1 MENTQAMDKVVYWE
15 VFESTGSVEAY
26 LTYCKADEV
35 SSDSLEESEELLNK
49 GVEGD
54 K

>member
-1 MENTQAMDKVVYWE
+1 MDKVVYWE

-26 LTYCKADEV
+26 LAYCKTEEV
-35 SSDSLEESEELLNK
+35 SSSLFEKSEELLNK